1 MRARTLASA
10 LILAM
15 APAYAVAGDD
25 GFSLPVPEFTTDS
38 ETEQRPDG
46 ASEDDSGAGEAAQ
59 QQDGEAVEAPG
70 VDGQEPGSDAA
81 GTVATPEKRAAQDG
95 SAPERVVW
103 DGTPIRVI
111 LPVDGERIVRLPA
124 DQARVGVP
132 PALEDRLRVLSR
144 EGVLYLQPTETFEAT
159 RVLVEEPHTGRS
171 FMLDLEAREE
181 GPRRELIVHG
191 EEREAAADPEEP
203 SEVESPGAQAPVLDY
218 VTLTRYAAQNLYA
231 PDRLRPGH
239 PGIRS
244 VGVEDETVALVRG
257 AHVEAEPIAA
267 WRGGGYHVTAVRL
280 TNQTREPVL
289 LDPRA
294 LRGDW
299 LAATF
304 QHARLHGA
312 GHEADTTA
320 VYLIS
325 DRPFE
330 ESFWGSR

>member
-10 LILAM
+10 LILAL
-15 APAYAVAGDD
+15 APTYAVAGDD
-25 GFSLPVPEFTTDS
+25 GFSLPVPEFTTDP
-38 ETEQRPDG
+38 ETEQRPEG
-46 ASEDDSGAGEAAQ
+46 ASEDGSGASGAAQ
-59 QQDGEAVEAPG
+59 QQDGEAPG
-70 VDGQEPGSDAA
+70 VDGPEPGSDAA
-81 GTVATPEKRAAQDG
+81 GTVATPKKRAAQDG
-95 SAPERVVW
+95 AAPERVVW

-144 EGVLYLQPTETFEAT
+144 EGVLYLQPTEAFEAT

-171 FMLDLEAREE
+171 FMLDLEARED

-191 EEREAAADPEEP
+191 EEREAAADPEGP
-203 SEVESPGAQAPVLDY
+203 SEAESADGQAPVLDY

-244 VGVEDETVALVRG
+244 VGVEDGTVALVRG
-257 AHVEAEPIAA
+257 AHVEAEPVAA

-304 QHARLHGA
+304 QHA
-312 GHEADTTA
+312 
-320 VYLIS
+320 
-325 DRPFE
+325 
-330 ESFWGSR
+330 